1 MSSCSLA
8 HRARCCGVGQ
18 TEAHS
23 ISPSCTLFL
32 SSSEPDPGW
41 RWPVVEETGRQLAW
55 HWHWQQELAEAQPSS
70 GAARRTACPMQPA
83 SQSRAKLAP
92 GESAM
97 HVSPKPQW
105 RFLLAGCDRDHC
117 RTTYASPPPATP
129 VCIASSAAMLG
140 RMADAP
146 GPAAACTHGRP
157 ALHLCARR
165 GACKLP
171 SAWCG
176 RNKRCSGYSGVV
188 PLQHSTAQHSTVRT
202 LLRSTSTSRSGDDH
216 GRIIVSGPAMA
227 LAGTAMMTR
236 DWLMRG
242 SLKFMRMVGG
252 CLAGV
257 VAGAQLVAGGSGHV
271 TRALHCMA
279 ACCFLQLQ
287 CRVEEDSSLSI
298 AEDTSRTLH
307 ACMHACFSHGNRW
320 QAALHWS
327 SRLLPRM
334 ILEAPPTPAP
344 IPPCRDGLD
353 STTTHPSALSPSPG

>member
-1 MSSCSLA
+1 
-8 HRARCCGVGQ
+8 
-18 TEAHS
+18 
-23 ISPSCTLFL
+23 
-32 SSSEPDPGW
+32 
-41 RWPVVEETGRQLAW
+41 
-55 HWHWQQELAEAQPSS
+55 
-70 GAARRTACPMQPA
+70 
-83 SQSRAKLAP
+83 
-92 GESAM
+92 M

-146 GPAAACTHGRP
+146 GCSLHAWPACTAPLR
-157 ALHLCARR
+157 AAR
-165 GACKLP
+165 GMQTTKCLVWAQQ
-171 SAWCG
+171 AVQWIQWCG
-176 RNKRCSGYSGVV
+176 A
-188 PLQHSTAQHSTVRT
+188 TAAQHSTVRT

>member
-1 MSSCSLA
+1 MELSTYMSSCSLA

-55 HWHWQQELAEAQPSS
+55 HWHWHWQQASRGTAVVRRGQAHCLPAH
-70 GAARRTACPMQPA
+70 AASA

-146 GPAAACTHGRP
+146 GCSLHAWPACTAPLR
-157 ALHLCARR
+157 AAR
-165 GACKLP
+165 GMQTTKCLVWAQQ
-171 SAWCG
+171 AVQWIQWCG
-176 RNKRCSGYSGVV
+176 ATAA
-188 PLQHSTAQHSTVRT
+188 QHSTAQHS
-202 LLRSTSTSRSGDDH
+202 
-216 GRIIVSGPAMA
+216 AY
-227 LAGTAMMTR
+227 
-236 DWLMRG
+236 
-242 SLKFMRMVGG
+242 
-252 CLAGV
+252 
-257 VAGAQLVAGGSGHV
+257 VA
-271 TRALHCMA
+271 
-279 ACCFLQLQ
+279 
-287 CRVEEDSSLSI
+287 SI
-298 AEDTSRTLH
+298 HID
-307 ACMHACFSHGNRW
+307 
-320 QAALHWS
+320 
-327 SRLLPRM
+327 
-334 ILEAPPTPAP
+334 
-344 IPPCRDGLD
+344 
-353 STTTHPSALSPSPG
+353 